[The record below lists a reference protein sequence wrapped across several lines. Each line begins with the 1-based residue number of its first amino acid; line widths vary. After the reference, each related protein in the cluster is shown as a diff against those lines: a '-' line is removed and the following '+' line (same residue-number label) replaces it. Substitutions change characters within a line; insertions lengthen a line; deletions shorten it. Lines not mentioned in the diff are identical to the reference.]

1 MQPICYIVGAM
12 DPGEVHIA
20 LGRPALV
27 IAADGGLT
35 WLQRQGI
42 EPDWIVGDFDSLG
55 RVPEGKR
62 VIRHPVEKDDT
73 DMLLAVRTGMEHGC
87 RDFVLYGGV
96 GGRMDHTYANLQT
109 LLWIARRGGRGYLVG
124 AGTLS
129 TVIDSGEISFPDTCR
144 GTISVFC
151 PDGEAAG
158 VTLRG
163 LQYPL
168 TDAALRSEFPLGVS
182 NSFLGEAA
190 SVSVTSGRLLVMWE
204 EQAAELLGRM

>member
-1 MQPICYIVGAM
+1 MQPICYIVGAV
-12 DPGEVHIA
+12 DPGR
-20 LGRPALV
+20 LCLTTRRPALV

-35 WLQRQGI
+35 YLRRQGI

-55 RVPEGKR
+55 HVPQGERVL
-62 VIRHPVEKDDT
+62 RHPVEKDDT
-73 DMLLAVRTGMEHGC
+73 DMLLAVRTGMEAGC
-87 RDFVLYGGV
+87 RDFVLYGGL

-124 AGTLS
+124 EGTLC
-129 TVIDSGEISFPDTCR
+129 TVIDSGSIDFPTTCR

-151 PDGEAAG
+151 PDGEATG

-163 LQYPL
+163 LRYPL
-168 TDAALRSEFPLGVS
+168 TDAALRSDFPLGVS

-190 SVSVTSGRLLVMWE
+190 SVSVTGGRLLVMWE
-204 EQAAELLGRM
+204 EAAEELLKRI